1 VKADGRKL
9 TTAQGGKVTVHVG
22 KQGVRLTDADRG
34 RRDPRVIATDVNK
47 GNPQVA
53 HVIDR
58 VLLPIDL

>member
-1 VKADGRKL
+1 
-9 TTAQGGKVTVHVG
+9 VG